1 MRYRYDKGAHAIYSI
16 QFHLVFC
23 VKYRKKVLTGKVS
36 VRLKEITKNI
46 AKRFGIEII
55 EQETDQDHIHIL
67 FASKPQVQVSKFV
80 NNLKGVSSRLLRKE
94 FPELK
99 KDLWGSSFWSPSY
112 FIASTGQVSLETL
125 KRYVEEQSHERPS
138 KVKKESAEG
147 QKEGIHRP

>member
-23 VKYRKKVLTGKVS
+23 VKYRKKVLTGRVS
-36 VRLKEITKNI
+36 ERLKEISRNI

-99 KDLWGSSFWSPSY
+99 KELWGNSFWSPSY

-138 KVKKESAEG
+138 KVKKESSKG

>member
-23 VKYRKKVLTGKVS
+23 VKYRKKVLIGKVS
-36 VRLKEITKNI
+36 ERLKEITQNI
-46 AKRFGIEII
+46 ARSFGIEII

-67 FASKPQVQVSKFV
+67 FASKPQVQVSRFV

-94 FPELK
+94 FPELRK
-99 KDLWGSSFWSPSY
+99 ELWGNSFWSPSY

-125 KRYVEEQSHERPS
+125 RRYVEEQGHERPS
-138 KVKKESAEG
+138 KIKKEG
-147 QKEGIHRP
+147 TKGKEEKA